1 MNGDKMDKRKS
12 ILNVTVSV
20 GFKILTMA
28 MVIVVKRFLIQ
39 YCGND
44 VNGLNALYLSIIG
57 FLAVAEL
64 GVGSAITFCMY
75 KPIVEG
81 DKDTVSAL
89 YHLFRRVYLVI
100 GGVILLCGL
109 IITPFITVFA
119 KDYAQLDVN
128 LYLTFVLMLLSVVIT
143 YLYSCKTS
151 LINAYKNNYVTTAI
165 TSSGLMLQYVL
176 QIVVLLITKSFV
188 WYLICRIVAALA
200 QWVATEYAAR
210 RNHTDI
216 LTNPTKKIEAPVKKE
231 LMKNIKAMFMHSIGY
246 VLVNSVGNVV
256 ISAFIGVGVLG
267 LYSNYTMILTSLTEV
282 LKLVFT
288 SLTSVIGHLYVEAN
302 KQTTKRYCENFHLL
316 NFVLGCV
323 FFLGYYAVADDLIAL
338 LFAEELII
346 DKTIVLV
353 LTINGFVQF
362 MRQSTLVFRQ
372 ATGTFYYDR
381 WKPLLEGIVNVV
393 LAILLVHR
401 IGVAGVLLATI
412 ITNLVICHIIEPFVL
427 YKNAFGLSPKLYYL
441 KNYGLIVLFCLALG
455 LLHCCTQSLDSRLK
469 TFLANGFISVGIS
482 LVTCGIVLL
491 FNRDACKQ
499 LLTAMKGRLKK

>member
-1 MNGDKMDKRKS
+1 MDKQKS
-12 ILNVTVSV
+12 LLNVSVSV

-28 MVIVVKRFLIQ
+28 MVVVVKRFLILN
-39 YCGND
+39 CGND

-57 FLAVAEL
+57 FLSVAEL

-75 KPIVEG
+75 KPIVAG

-89 YHLFRRVYLVI
+89 YRLFRKIYLLI
-100 GGVILLCGL
+100 GGVILVCGL
-109 IITPFITVFA
+109 VITPFITVFA

-128 LYLTFVLMLLSVVIT
+128 FYLTFVLMLLSVVIT

-151 LINAYKNNYVTTAI
+151 LINAYKNNYITTAI

-176 QIVVLLITKSFV
+176 QIVTLLTTHSFV

-200 QWVATEYAAR
+200 QWVATEVTVR

-216 LTNPTKKIEAPVKKE
+216 LNNPNKKIEGPVKKE
-231 LMKNIKAMFMHSIGY
+231 LLKNIKAMFMHSVGY

-288 SLTSVIGHLYVEAN
+288 SLTSVIGHLYVESN
-302 KQTTKRYCENFHLL
+302 RQTTKRYCENFHLL

-323 FFLGYYAVADDLIAL
+323 FFLGYYAVADNLIAL
-338 LFAEELII
+338 LFSEELII

-372 ATGTFYYDR
+372 ATGTFYHDR
-381 WKPLLEGIVNVV
+381 WKPLFEGIANVV
-393 LAILLVHR
+393 LAIVLVQW
-401 IGVAGVLLATI
+401 IGVAGVLVATI
-412 ITNLVICHIIEPFVL
+412 TTNLVICHIVEPFVL
-427 YKNAFGLSPKLYYL
+427 YKNAFDMSPKQYYL
-441 KNYGLIVLFCLALG
+441 KNYGLIVLFCVALG
-455 LLHCCTQSLDSRLK
+455 LLRSIMQSYDSQWK
-469 TFLANGFISVGIS
+469 TFLVNGFVSVGIS
-482 LVTCGIVLL
+482 VIVCGIILL
-491 FNRDACKQ
+491 LHRDLCKQ
-499 LLTAMKGRLKK
+499 LLAGIKKRLKR